1 MKLFL
6 NINSNIKEVAKSN
19 NLDLAEIE
27 EVKISEKQL
36 AKPRKILKLVRSGY
50 DEILF
55 GCLDIE
61 FQRFIPF
68 MLLYILLS
76 NPKRG
81 RIVDEFGKS
90 IKFNIF
96 RTLFVTIPLLA
107 LETLLSI
114 FIVMFS
120 YIYYF
125 VWRKIIIRRSAS
137 SFGE

>member
-6 NINSNIKEVAKSN
+6 NINSNINEVAKSN
-19 NLDLAEIE
+19 NLILEEIE

-36 AKPRKILKLVRSGY
+36 AKPRRVLKLVRSGY

-76 NPKRG
+76 KPKRG
-81 RIVDEFGKS
+81 CILDEFGKK
-90 IKFNIF
+90 IKFSF
-96 RTLFVTIPLLA
+96 FKTLFVTIPLLF
-107 LETLLSI
+107 LETFLSVL
-114 FIVMFS
+114 IVLFS

-125 VWRKIIIRRSAS
+125 VWRKIIIRHSAS